1 MSHIRRYVISLLLMI
16 LSGTALAAD
25 EWKEYRSEEGG
36 FAVLFPGTPKARFE
50 PAGEGGVAA
59 HEFVVG
65 LGQAAYAVS
74 YDDFAPNT
82 FVGKDPRRIL
92 DLARDRLVKGQPVK
106 LLADKPVR
114 VDNRTGRE
122 VVFEES
128 DGYTQV
134 YRIYVVKDRL
144 YQTITGGPRGSDKSP
159 EAIRFHDS
167 FHFIEQ

>member
-1 MSHIRRYVISLLLMI
+1 MNHARCYIVSLLLLA
-16 LSGTALAAD
+16 LSGTAFAAA

-36 FAVLFPGTPKARFE
+36 FTALFPGTPKVNFE
-50 PAGEGGVAA
+50 PADESGVAA
-59 HEFVVG
+59 HEFVVD
-65 LGQAAYAVS
+65 LGRIAYAVS

-82 FVGKDPRRIL
+82 FAGKDPQRIL

-106 LLADKPVR
+106 LLVDKPVR
-114 VDNRTGRE
+114 ADNHTGRE

-144 YQTITGGPRGSDKSP
+144 YETITGGPRGSDKSL
-159 EAIRFHDS
+159 ETIRFHDS
-167 FHFIEQ
+167 FHFIGQ